1 MKMKRRPNEIPLLA
15 VPESQPCRIVGRIN
29 RFVVE
34 IQTGGKI
41 SKAHINNTGRLQEF
55 LVRGRRGFCFRT
67 PGTAKT
73 SFRLFAVEERGRGA
87 LIDTQIQ
94 MKAFES
100 AVRKNSL
107 PWLRHC
113 FFVKRNAR
121 LGDSLI
127 DYLFECGE
135 EPLYLEAKS
144 AVLREGEY
152 AAYPDCPSLRG
163 RRHLRDLTGWARDG
177 GAAFVLF
184 MAALPGIEAFKPNRE
199 ADAELAG
206 LLERAERSGVGI
218 KAIGLYFRPNDSS
231 VTLYDPD
238 LGVVIRS

>member
-1 MKMKRRPNEIPLLA
+1 MKKRSEETPLLTIPDA
-15 VPESQPCRIVGRIN
+15 QPCCIVGRIN

-34 IQTGGKI
+34 IETGGKI
-41 SKAHINNTGRLQEF
+41 SKAHINNTGRLREF
-55 LVRGRRGFCFRT
+55 LVRGRKGFCFRT
-67 PGTAKT
+67 PGNVKT
-73 SFRLFAVEERGRGA
+73 SFRLFAVEEIGMGA

-100 AVRKNSL
+100 AVRKNL
-107 PWLRHC
+107 VPWLRKC
-113 FFVKRNAR
+113 FLTKRNSK

-127 DYLFECGE
+127 DYLFECGGN
-135 EPLYLEAKS
+135 PVYLEVKS

-152 AAYPDCPSLRG
+152 ATYPDCPSLRG
-163 RRHLRDLTGWARDG
+163 RRHLRDLTGWARG
-177 GAAFVLF
+177 GRSAFILF
-184 MAALPGIEAFKPNRE
+184 MAALPAVEAFKPNRE

-218 KAIGLYFRPNDSS
+218 KAMGLYFRPDDRS

-238 LGVVIRS
+238 LGVVIRG